1 MKTLFIHIGLHKTG
15 STALQLWMRHN
26 DKILASHGVFVPKV
40 GTFNEESG
48 HHRVAWEMRD
58 DKRNEGQNHH
68 IDDLVNELVLCPCQK
83 ALISSEDFEYLST
96 APVRLIEFQEKIKSL
111 GWKTEYVAYVRN
123 AIDYAVSLY
132 HELLKHDEN
141 VTTIDYLRQLR
152 RSHSYTTR
160 SGWFFDF
167 NHNRLVRKWED
178 VFKSPLLVVSYDDVI
193 QGGGILPPMLDI
205 LGISRVTNFPSPIA
219 RINVSPSQSNGL
231 RKTITDFLI
240 KTVARHSVA
249 SESWR

>member
-1 MKTLFIHIGLHKTG
+1 MAKNYPLTWFQHHLSQLSQISIPLAVFWPAFTNPSVRRSKTPFKLKTLFIHIGLHKTG

-96 APVRLIEFQEKIKSL
+96 APVLM
-111 GWKTEYVAYVRN
+111 
-123 AIDYAVSLY
+123 
-132 HELLKHDEN
+132 
-141 VTTIDYLRQLR
+141 TIWL
-152 RSHSYTTR
+152 SITS
-160 SGWFFDF
+160 SFIMF
-167 NHNRLVRKWED
+167 
-178 VFKSPLLVVSYDDVI
+178 I
-193 QGGGILPPMLDI
+193 
-205 LGISRVTNFPSPIA
+205 NFIYPDALTFPI
-219 RINVSPSQSNGL
+219 
-231 RKTITDFLI
+231 F
-240 KTVARHSVA
+240 
-249 SESWR
+249 